1 MKFGPLVSVWW
12 QPQNPTDRLVGH
24 VEEDDGGRIHLALV
38 GAFSGIP
45 GMPTLPLLHG
55 STSDGKL
62 LTLVGLI
69 ATELKVP
76 LLKGFPRS
84 RFVAQELYV
93 GANLT
98 PGEAFDE
105 LVIEP
110 TYLPEWA
117 GVSGLSTKIGR
128 HKGART
134 PSADVLYRW
143 PKTRRAKTETGTR
156 ILLETAHETRQ
167 RRSARAITEQFV
179 LRVRPDKEAPPNEL
193 VGSYGRALLDLVSLA
208 TQRPNTYSSV
218 TLHSSRYSRRLR
230 PRKIHY
236 EDVEFRANW
245 WSSDAVQEPTESA
258 VGVQELLFTL
268 ADEVPPF
275 EHIVPRWL
283 ELHKD
288 LRDAVVPYFA
298 LIYAPPKFMDSRII
312 VLTQALEAYHR
323 LRYPQTV
330 IPKAEF
336 RAVRK
341 HLRARIPYRYRTFLG
356 DRLGYLNEPTQRGR
370 LAQLV
375 ATVTEALPGLFS
387 PQPRFVEELTD
398 ERNRQTH
405 PGGSRPRVL
414 RTGPQLYRLATTAA
428 YTFQSL
434 LLLELGFSARQIAPL
449 WQRNAEY
456 TGFVAQLPTLL

>member
-1 MKFGPLVSVWW
+1 MKLGPLASVWW
-12 QPQNPTDRLVGH
+12 QPQNPSNRLVGH
-24 VEEDDGGRIHLALV
+24 VEEHDDGRIELALV
-38 GAFSGIP
+38 GAFSGMP
-45 GMPTLPLLHG
+45 GMPTLPVLHG
-55 STSDGKL
+55 LTGDGKL
-62 LTLVGLI
+62 LTLFDLI
-69 ATELKVP
+69 ATELKLSVG
-76 LLKGFPRS
+76 KGFPRS
-84 RFVAQELYV
+84 RFVAHELYV

-128 HKGART
+128 HGGARK

-143 PKTRRAKTETGTR
+143 PQTRRAKTAAGTR
-156 ILLETAHETRQ
+156 ILLETTHGTRQ
-167 RRSARAITEQFV
+167 RRSAHAITEQFV
-179 LRVRPDKEAPPNEL
+179 LRVRPGKAASPNEL
-193 VGSYGRALLDLVSLA
+193 VGNYGRALLDLLSLA
-208 TQRPNTYSSV
+208 TQHANTYSSV
-218 TLHSSRYSRRLR
+218 ILHSKRYSRRLR
-230 PRKIHY
+230 ARKIYY

-245 WSSDAVQEPTESA
+245 WSSDAVQEPRESA
-258 VGVQELLFTL
+258 LGAQEILFSL
-268 ADEVPPF
+268 ADGTPPF
-275 EHIVPRWL
+275 EDLVPRWL
-283 ELHKD
+283 ELHAD
-288 LRDAVVPYFA
+288 LREAVVPYFA

-330 IPKAEF
+330 LPKAEF

-341 HLRARIPYRYRTFLG
+341 SLRARIPHKYRTFLG
-356 DRLGYLNEPTQRGR
+356 DRLAYLNEPTQRDR

-375 ATVTEALPGLFS
+375 ATVTQVLPGLFA
-387 PQPRFVEELTD
+387 PQPRFVAELID

-405 PGGSRPRVL
+405 PGGSRPRVV

-434 LLLELGFSARQIAPL
+434 LLLELGFGAQQIAPL

-456 TGFVAQLPTLL
+456 ASFVAQVPTLL